1 MPESRPRTYA
11 PSPSANGAL
20 VGLALTMLL
29 SSLGT
34 SIANV
39 ALPTLV
45 QEFAASFQAVQWV
58 VLSYLLAVTTV
69 VVSVGRLGD
78 LLGRRRLMLLGI
90 GVFTAASVA
99 CGVSTDLWLLVAAR
113 ALQGLG
119 AAVMMALTMAM
130 VGDTVAPERAGS
142 AMGFLGTTSAIGTA
156 LGPSLGGLLIAA
168 WGWQA
173 IFLINL
179 PLGLLAWWLARR
191 LPADAHATNR
201 PAFDLRGSVLLAAM
215 LASYALAM
223 TLGKG
228 RPGALNAVLLA
239 IAIAVGAVFL
249 RVQSTTSSPL
259 VRPQLLKQ
267 GGIRTGVIMSCLTSA
282 VAMTT
287 LVVGPFYL
295 TGALHLT
302 PASAGLVM
310 TTGPLVAALV
320 GVPAGRGV
328 DRFGVPRMLLAGL
341 AAMAAGVVG
350 LALVPLSAGIPAYV
364 APLVVTTAGF
374 AVFQAANNTGVVG
387 LADASQRGVVS
398 GLLTLSRNLGLITGA
413 SVMAALYAF
422 GSGTRDHAVPGPSA
436 VTAGAHA
443 AFGAAAV
450 LIAAALML
458 ALRQRRVSP

>member
-1 MPESRPRTYA
+1 
-11 PSPSANGAL
+11 
-20 VGLALTMLL
+20 
-29 SSLGT
+29 
-34 SIANV
+34 
-39 ALPTLV
+39 
-45 QEFAASFQAVQWV
+45 
-58 VLSYLLAVTTV
+58 
-69 VVSVGRLGD
+69 
-78 LLGRRRLMLLGI
+78 
-90 GVFTAASVA
+90 
-99 CGVSTDLWLLVAAR
+99 
-113 ALQGLG
+113 
-119 AAVMMALTMAM
+119 
-130 VGDTVAPERAGS
+130 
-142 AMGFLGTTSAIGTA
+142 
-156 LGPSLGGLLIAA
+156 
-168 WGWQA
+168 
-173 IFLINL
+173 
-179 PLGLLAWWLARR
+179 
-191 LPADAHATNR
+191 
-201 PAFDLRGSVLLAAM
+201 
-215 LASYALAM
+215 
-223 TLGKG
+223 
-228 RPGALNAVLLA
+228 
-239 IAIAVGAVFL
+239 
-249 RVQSTTSSPL
+249 
-259 VRPQLLKQ
+259 
-267 GGIRTGVIMSCLTSA
+267 MSCLTSA

-310 TTGPLVAALV
+310 TTGPLGAALG

-422 GSGTRDHAVPGPSA
+422 GSGTRAHAVPGASA

>member
-191 LPADAHATNR
+191 LPADARATNR

-310 TTGPLVAALV
+310 TTGPLAAALV

-422 GSGTRDHAVPGPSA
+422 GSSTRDHAVPGASA

-443 AFGAAAV
+443 AFGAASV